1 MTQYKK
7 QSICEDCVFTDA
19 CHMWAEDDDAD
30 NYANKYGCERYSP
43 KSEWVHL
50 PCKVGDTAYFITER
64 NAPKGT
70 KEHIVETTIEKI
82 GVRKSGMFIKLSVNA
97 MYETSCNS
105 IGKTVFLTLE
115 EAKKALAERKT
126 KC

>member
-1 MTQYKK
+1 MTQDKK
-7 QSICEDCVFTDA
+7 QSICKDCVFTAA
-19 CHMWAEDDDAD
+19 CHMWAEDDDTD
-30 NYANKYGCERYSP
+30 IYASTYGCERYSP

-50 PCKVGDTAYFITER
+50 PCKVGDTAYFVTER

-115 EAKKALAERKT
+115 EAKKALAERSGK
-126 KC
+126 

>member
-1 MTQYKK
+1 MTQEKK

-30 NYANKYGCERYSP
+30 IYASTCGCERYSP

-50 PCKVGDTAYFITER
+50 PCKVGDTAYFVTER

-115 EAKKALAERKT
+115 EAEKALAERSGK
-126 KC
+126 

>member
-1 MTQYKK
+1 MTCKDCLHCD
-7 QSICEDCVFTDA
+7 ICDCIGIGFP
-19 CHMWAEDDDAD
+19 CAD
-30 NYANKYGCERYSP
+30 FQD

-115 EAKKALAERKT
+115 EAKKALAERRT

>member
-50 PCKVGDTAYFITER
+50 PCKVGDTVYYITGIR
-64 NAPKGT
+64 GT
-70 KEHIVETTIEKI
+70 LIKPATIEEI
-82 GVRKSGMFIKLSVNA
+82 IINENGIQDLFVSTDNCSF
-97 MYETSCNS
+97 ENS
-105 IGKTVFLTLE
+105 FDNFYLTKQ
-115 EAKKALAERKT
+115 EAKKVLAERKT
-126 KC
+126 K